1 MQYCNMTSVTLL
13 VGERKL
19 LTSHPK
25 GQCSMNTER
34 QIVLATTDVL
44 CFARNLPQNRPKCL
58 RRTFV
63 PPRQKLALYDA
74 LKRAVKIL

>member
-1 MQYCNMTSVTLL
+1 MTSVTLL

-58 RRTFV
+58 RRNLCLRGKNLRSTV
-63 PPRQKLALYDA
+63 P
-74 LKRAVKIL
+74 

>member
-1 MQYCNMTSVTLL
+1 MQYAILQYDISHALGVS
-13 VGERKL
+13 RKL

-44 CFARNLPQNRPKCL
+44 CFARNLPQNRLKCL
-58 RRTFV
+58 RRTFCL
-63 PPRQKLALYDA
+63 RGKIALYDA
-74 LKRAVKIL
+74 LK